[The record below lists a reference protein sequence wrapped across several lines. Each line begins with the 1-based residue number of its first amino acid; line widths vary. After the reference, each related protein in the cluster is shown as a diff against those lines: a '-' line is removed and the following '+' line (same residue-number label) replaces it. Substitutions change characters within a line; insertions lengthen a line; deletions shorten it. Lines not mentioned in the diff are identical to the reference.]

1 MKLIETHDG
10 EQWNESLQITDAE
23 IQIISIEFSIASIF
37 I

>member
-10 EQWNESLQITDAE
+10 EQWNESLQITDAV